1 MGATSYEAFL
11 AKRNAPAEAAS
22 DVAPKAGTEPSS
34 GEAARQG
41 TIVPVTS
48 GHAPRSESLLAT
60 RLEEVTE
67 KAVNKLGDIIDM
79 PLDPTDPHFT
89 SVLRAQTSAAN
100 TTLTTQVKVDETTL
114 RRQQLDRL
122 PALLALV
129 NATAARLPP
138 MIEHKTD
145 RSDESDNGP

>member
-1 MGATSYEAFL
+1 MSATSYEVFL
-11 AKRNAPAEAAS
+11 AKRNA
-22 DVAPKAGTEPSS
+22 APKADMEPSS
-34 GEAARQG
+34 GEPARQG
-41 TIVPVTS
+41 TLAPVAN
-48 GHAPRSESLLAT
+48 GRAPRNSILAT

-79 PLDPTDPHFT
+79 PLDTTDPHFA

-138 MIEHKTD
+138 MIEHETD
-145 RSDESDNGP
+145 RSNESDNGP